1 MDGPFRIDDGARQA
15 YIESRLGGK
24 AAKALTPYLRD
35 SHPDKI
41 DSSDKLLR
49 HLYAEY
55 HNPMQEE
62 RAKDEVDDLVMGN
75 NDDFAQ
81 QKTSMLKEAWLA
93 VAQRDKDHASNAGH
107 AAEGEA
113 FGPEHTTAA
122 AHPATAATSQPSA
135 VIGVSEEGPGRDGN
149 SK

>member
-1 MDGPFRIDDGARQA
+1 MGPFRIDDGARQA

-49 HLYAEY
+49 HLYAEC

-62 RAKDEVDDLVMGN
+62 RAKDDVDDLVMGN

-81 QKTSMLKEAWLA
+81 YQGVIARSH
-93 VAQRDKDHASNAGH
+93 AQVTVKHENLQHVPRID
-107 AAEGEA
+107 
-113 FGPEHTTAA
+113 
-122 AHPATAATSQPSA
+122 
-135 VIGVSEEGPGRDGN
+135 GPGRL
-149 SK
+149 